1 MFMVI
6 DDLMISI
13 YDMYVLFTEG
23 TISMV
28 HEEYVTYD
36 HTYFFFAE
44 REKGRKGGTSSMHQP
59 VGPLLQYTHI
69 TDELITN
76 NFRILPFRDG
86 L

>member
-6 DDLMISI
+6 DELMISI

-28 HEEYVTYD
+28 HEELIYD

-69 TDELITN
+69 TDELDNI
-76 NFRILPFRDG
+76 PYSMFRDG